1 MNKDKKPNLSSF
13 LTSHLKEKKKSLS
26 NHSNTYGK
34 KIGKILSAISSGFD
48 RFLFNTRHTRLV
60 SFSMALLL
68 FSLVNLNDIS
78 KLYASTLKTSRTVS
92 GVKVVAN
99 YNRDNFELSGL
110 PTTAK
115 VILSGDATSLSG
127 ANVANGNVVAN
138 LSNLGEGQHTIRLKT
153 EGYGD
158 NLDAV
163 VDPTTVV
170 VTLKK
175 KTTKAFDISYDFIN
189 TSKMDPKL
197 SLGSPELSKN
207 KVNVRASKDT
217 LDSIAFVKAFI
228 DVSGKSKTFT
238 QEARLVA
245 YNSKG
250 QPVEAD
256 IIPQTVSVKVPITDN
271 HKTVPIRLK
280 VNGNIPNN
288 KAIESVQMAQETVTI
303 YGSESVLE
311 TIEQIEVTVNA
322 ENLTED
328 ATILRPLDLPAGVSS
343 ASLEQVSMNIKLGD
357 MVSRKI
363 ENIPINYR
371 NNTSGYKVSQANQKK
386 TTSVIIKGTAN
397 HVNQVKAED
406 IYVYIDLANAK
417 PGLQDFELKVDPPK
431 NKLVNY
437 QLTESRYNL
446 NVIGEK

>member
-1 MNKDKKPNLSSF
+1 M
-13 LTSHLKEKKKSLS
+13 
-26 NHSNTYGK
+26 
-34 KIGKILSAISSGFD
+34 
-48 RFLFNTRHTRLV
+48 
-60 SFSMALLL
+60 
-68 FSLVNLNDIS
+68 
-78 KLYASTLKTSRTVS
+78 
-92 GVKVVAN
+92 
-99 YNRDNFELSGL
+99 
-110 PTTAK
+110 
-115 VILSGDATSLSG
+115 
-127 ANVANGNVVAN
+127 
-138 LSNLGEGQHTIRLKT
+138 
-153 EGYGD
+153 
-158 NLDAV
+158 
-163 VDPTTVV
+163 
-170 VTLKK
+170 
-175 KTTKAFDISYDFIN
+175 
-189 TSKMDPKL
+189 
-197 SLGSPELSKN
+197 
-207 KVNVRASKDT
+207 
-217 LDSIAFVKAFI
+217 KAFI

-371 NNTSGYKVSQANQKK
+371 NNTNGYKVSQANQKK

>member
-34 KIGKILSAISSGFD
+34 KIGKILSAISSVFD

-371 NNTSGYKVSQANQKK
+371 NNTNGYKVSQANQKK

-397 HVNQVKAED
+397 HVNQVKVED